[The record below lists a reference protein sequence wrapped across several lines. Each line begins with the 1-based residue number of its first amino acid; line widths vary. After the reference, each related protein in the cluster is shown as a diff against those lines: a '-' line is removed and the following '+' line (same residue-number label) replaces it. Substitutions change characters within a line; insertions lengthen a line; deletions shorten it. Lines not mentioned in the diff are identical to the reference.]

1 MSITELGTRLFFS
14 ISHLRFCTPGQ
25 NALRLSPR
33 CFWSLNFALLQ
44 SRFRSP
50 VLLDFRSLFVLFDF
64 TLLDFYTPNFVL
76 LRLYTARIGQAEQD
90 RQNRTGRTGQAE
102 QTGGTEQAEQD
113 SRTGQ
118 QNRTA
123 EQDS

>member
-1 MSITELGTRLFFS
+1 
-14 ISHLRFCTPGQ
+14 
-25 NALRLSPR
+25 
-33 CFWSLNFALLQ
+33 
-44 SRFRSP
+44 